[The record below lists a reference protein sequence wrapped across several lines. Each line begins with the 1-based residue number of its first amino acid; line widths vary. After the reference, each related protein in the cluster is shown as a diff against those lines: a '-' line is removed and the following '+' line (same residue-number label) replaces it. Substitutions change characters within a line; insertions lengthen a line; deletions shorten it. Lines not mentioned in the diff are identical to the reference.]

1 MIDYTRIF
9 DSLSSSSNRK
19 HNLCNLLLH
28 KKYRGH
34 FEIIALLLEA
44 VRDNCVTRFSIM
56 THANI
61 NHSQL
66 KKYLYSLTEIGFIR
80 IDVKED
86 QCFYRITK
94 EGLDFLRQYYV
105 LLGMLLNALARD
117 NPTNIFYEPEYD
129 STTEQQQSATQL
141 VTSLQRDP

>member
-1 MIDYTRIF
+1 
-9 DSLSSSSNRK
+9 
-19 HNLCNLLLH
+19 
-28 KKYRGH
+28 
-34 FEIIALLLEA
+34 
-44 VRDNCVTRFSIM
+44 M

-66 KKYLYSLTEIGFIR
+66 KKYLYSLTEIGFIK

-86 QCFYRITK
+86 QCFYRTTK
-94 EGLDFLRQYYV
+94 KGLDFLRQYYV

-129 STTEQQQSATQL
+129 STTEQQQSAAQL
-141 VTSLQRDP
+141 VTSLRRNPLPKG